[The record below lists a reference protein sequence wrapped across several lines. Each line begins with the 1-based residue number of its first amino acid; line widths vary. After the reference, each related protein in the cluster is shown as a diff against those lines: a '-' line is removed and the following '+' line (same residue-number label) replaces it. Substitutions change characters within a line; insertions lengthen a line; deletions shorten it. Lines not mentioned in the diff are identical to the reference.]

1 MAITLTERAA
11 KQICNQLDQQGK
23 GLALK
28 IGLKQS
34 GCSGFGYTFDYVDKI
49 EESDELFITHNAK
62 VLIPK
67 ENLSYFDGAELDFVK
82 EGLNSSFRF
91 NNPNIENACG
101 CGESFGLKISEEN

>member
-1 MAITLTERAA
+1 MAITLTERAV
-11 KQICNQLDQQGK
+11 KQICNHLDQQGK

-49 EESDELFITHNAK
+49 EENDELFITHNAK
-62 VLIPK
+62 ILIPR
-67 ENLSYFDGAELDFVK
+67 ENLSYFEGAELDFVK

-91 NNPNIENACG
+91 NNPNVENACG
-101 CGESFGLKISEEN
+101 CGASFGLKISEET